1 MENGNKARCRR
12 FIYYPEKL
20 FVILLRHLMILLTF
34 LVPDG
39 PSVDQ
44 AAGNHH
50 CYYEPGIG
58 VKQGLHKIVEE
69 IVEISH
75 A

>member
-1 MENGNKARCRR
+1 
-12 FIYYPEKL
+12 
-20 FVILLRHLMILLTF
+20 MILLTF